1 MSVETMAALSR
12 LPRIRGVKDAT
23 GDLVRPLKQRI
34 ASGPKF
40 CMLDGDDASAI
51 AFNAHGGTG
60 CISVTGN
67 IAPKLCAPMQEAS
80 LAGDHA
86 KALAIQETL
95 MPLNSVRFVEATP
108 GPGKKS

>member
-23 GDLVRPLKQRI
+23 GDLVRPLKQRV

-60 CISVTGN
+60 CISVTVN
-67 IAPKLCAPMQEAS
+67 IAPKLRSEERRVGKELVRTGRYRGSPY
-80 LAGDHA
+80 LYKNNH
-86 KALAIQETL
+86 TL
-95 MPLNSVRFVEATP
+95 KCVDI
-108 GPGKKS
+108 